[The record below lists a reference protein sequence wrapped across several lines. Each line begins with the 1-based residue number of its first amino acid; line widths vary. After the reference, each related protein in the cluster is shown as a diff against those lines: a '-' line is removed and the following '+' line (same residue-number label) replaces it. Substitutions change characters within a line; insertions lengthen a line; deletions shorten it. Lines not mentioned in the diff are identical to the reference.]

1 MISPMFEA
9 AFQQT
14 RFKKLTFLLILGK
27 KGVEWWD
34 GKGEP
39 INGRGEMLDLS
50 LGGRNETALERQG
63 RQDRRKWK
71 FIVCYLLLWFPLNFV
86 TYI

>member
-9 AFQQT
+9 AFKQI

-39 INGRGEMLDLS
+39 INGRG
-50 LGGRNETALERQG
+50 
-63 RQDRRKWK
+63 K
-71 FIVCYLLLWFPLNFV
+71 C
-86 TYI
+86 